1 MRAKQ
6 RADPSILMIG
16 KEQVP
21 QSMGISRP
29 VDTIITKDGCKRN
42 PSGYHNKLHHIEGA
56 KKRAS
61 SSVLF
66 QYG

>member
-1 MRAKQ
+1 MVKSVMRAKQ

-29 VDTIITKDGCKRN
+29 VDTIITNEDAD
-42 PSGYHNKLHHIEGA
+42 HH
-56 KKRAS
+56 S
-61 SSVLF
+61 S
-66 QYG
+66 

>member
-1 MRAKQ
+1 MN
-6 RADPSILMIG
+6 G
-16 KEQVP
+16 KSPIVAALW
-21 QSMGISRP
+21 
-29 VDTIITKDGCKRN
+29 VKDGCKRN